1 MAEKERT
8 SGEAIREQDA
18 PVLPTT
24 NPDAAKSAPAKA
36 AIPPAVYVWYVRPA
50 PYHGRLHS

>member
-18 PVLPTT
+18 PVLPIV
-24 NPDAAKSAPAKA
+24 NPDAAKSEPAKA
-36 AIPPAVYVWYVRPA
+36 AIPPAVYVV
-50 PYHGRLHS
+50 